1 MRVISGHLKSRVLE
15 VSKSS
20 RTIRPTTDRARE
32 TLFNIITNSFDLEDC
47 RILDLFAGSG
57 SFGIEC
63 ISRGS
68 GFCCFVD
75 KNTES
80 VLKNISSL
88 GLQNKTNVVKSDAV
102 YFLKHNC
109 EEQFDITF
117 ADPPYNYTSYD
128 KLLDNISKLDTYFI
142 LEHSKKFINIDEYKE
157 YLVKRKDIG
166 VTSFSF
172 YNFLKNENIQ

>member
-1 MRVISGHLKSRVLE
+1 MRIISGYLKSRVLA

-20 RTIRPTTDRARE
+20 LSVRPTTDRARE
-32 TLFNIITNSFDLEDC
+32 TLFNIISNSFDLEEC

-80 VLKNISSL
+80 VLKNIVSL
-88 GLQNKTNVVKSDAV
+88 ELKDITNVVKSDAV
-102 YFLKHNC
+102 YFLKHNS
-109 EEQFDITF
+109 EEQYDITF
-117 ADPPYNYTSYD
+117 ADPPYNYANYY

-142 LEHSKKFINIDEYKE
+142 LEHSKKFINIDKYKE

-166 VTSFSF
+166 ITSFSF
-172 YNFLKNENIQ
+172 YNFLKNEKEQ